1 MLWPLLGFSSP
12 PAPCPTYAMDTSSSL
27 ISGTAT
33 ALLLILKKQINTF
46 R

>member
-33 ALLLILKKQINTF
+33 TALLLILK
-46 R
+46 